1 MKKNLLITGGSGYLG
16 INLALKLKKK
26 YNVFL
31 GSRNQKRNYD
41 ASLETNCESI
51 PLDVTNIESLRDA
64 IVYSKPDIIIHAA
77 ATKFVDISEKFPFE
91 CSDVNILGSTNLA
104 RVAIEKKVKT
114 VIGISTDKA
123 SQPIKNF
130 YGFSKATME
139 KLFLN
144 ANNNSK
150 TRFLC
155 VRYGNVAW
163 STGSVLPIWRQMFNK
178 NKKILTT
185 GPNMRRF
192 FFTIN
197 DAVDLVLTA
206 LDGDK
211 IFSGKILCA
220 EMKSCK
226 LIDIIKVWN
235 QKFGGG
241 YKIIKSRKGD
251 RLDEYLIGLNEL
263 EFTKKFIKKRKN
275 YYLIDF
281 EKKSKNPLKKI
292 ISSENAKK
300 LSQKEI
306 LEIIKIGLKK

>member
-16 INLALKLKKK
+16 INLAISLKKK
-26 YNVFL
+26 YNVFI

-41 ASLETNCESI
+41 ASLKTKCEAI
-51 PLDVTNIESLRDA
+51 PLDVTNIESIRDA
-64 IVYSKPDIIIHAA
+64 ITYCKPEIIIHAA

-91 CSDVNILGSTNLA
+91 CSDVNILGSSNLA
-104 RVAIEKKVKT
+104 RVAIEKNIKT

-123 SQPIKNF
+123 TQPIKNF

-150 TRFLC
+150 TNFLC

-163 STGSVLPIWRQMFNK
+163 STGSVLPIWKEMFKN

-185 GPNMRRF
+185 GPYMRRF
-192 FFTIN
+192 FFKIN
-197 DAVDLVLTA
+197 DAVELVLFA
-206 LDGDK
+206 LEK
-211 IFSGKILCA
+211 NKKFSGKILCA
-220 EMKSCK
+220 NMKSCK
-226 LIDIIKVWN
+226 LIEIIKVWIKN
-235 QKFGGG
+235 YGGS

-251 RLDEYLIGLNEL
+251 RLDEYLIGNNEL
-263 EFTKKFIKKRKN
+263 EFTTKIFKNKKI

-281 EKKSKNPLKKI
+281 EKKVKKPLKKI
-292 ISSENAKK
+292 ISSENAQK
-300 LSQKEI
+300 LNTKEI
-306 LEIIKIGLKK
+306 SELLEIGLN

>member
-16 INLALKLKKK
+16 INLAISLKKK
-26 YNVFL
+26 YNVFI

-41 ASLETNCESI
+41 ASLKTKCESI
-51 PLDVTNIESLRDA
+51 PLDVTNIESIRDA
-64 IVYSKPDIIIHAA
+64 ITYCKPEIIIHAA

-91 CSDVNILGSTNLA
+91 CSDVNILGSSNLA
-104 RVAIEKKVKT
+104 RVAIEKNIKT

-123 SQPIKNF
+123 TQPIKNF

-150 TRFLC
+150 TNFLC

-163 STGSVLPIWRQMFNK
+163 STGSVLPIWKEMFKK

-185 GPNMRRF
+185 GPYMRRF
-192 FFTIN
+192 FFKIN
-197 DAVDLVLTA
+197 DAVELVLFA
-206 LDGDK
+206 LEK
-211 IFSGKILCA
+211 NKKFSGKILCA
-220 EMKSCK
+220 NMKSCK
-226 LIDIIKVWN
+226 LIEIIKVWIKN
-235 QKFGGG
+235 YGGS

-251 RLDEYLIGLNEL
+251 RLDEYLVGNNEL
-263 EFTKKFIKKRKN
+263 EFTTKIFKNKKI

-281 EKKSKNPLKKI
+281 EKKVKKPLKKI
-292 ISSENAKK
+292 ISSENAQK
-300 LSQKEI
+300 LNSKEI
-306 LEIIKIGLKK
+306 SELLEIGLN

>member
-16 INLALKLKKK
+16 INLAISLKKK
-26 YNVFL
+26 YNVFI

-41 ASLETNCESI
+41 ASLKTKCEAI
-51 PLDVTNIESLRDA
+51 PLDVTNIESIRDA
-64 IVYSKPDIIIHAA
+64 ITYCKPEIIIHAA

-91 CSDVNILGSTNLA
+91 CSDVNILGSSNLA
-104 RVAIEKKVKT
+104 RVAIEKNIKT

-123 SQPIKNF
+123 TQPIKNF

-150 TRFLC
+150 TNFLC

-163 STGSVLPIWRQMFNK
+163 STGSVLPIWKEMFKK

-185 GPNMRRF
+185 GPYMRRF
-192 FFTIN
+192 FFKIN
-197 DAVDLVLTA
+197 DAVELVLFA
-206 LDGDK
+206 LEK
-211 IFSGKILCA
+211 NKKFSGKILCA
-220 EMKSCK
+220 NMKSCK
-226 LIDIIKVWN
+226 LIEIIKVWIKN
-235 QKFGGG
+235 YGGS

-251 RLDEYLIGLNEL
+251 RLDEYLIGNNEL
-263 EFTKKFIKKRKN
+263 EFTTKIFKNKKI

-281 EKKSKNPLKKI
+281 EKKVKKPLKKI
-292 ISSENAKK
+292 ISSENAQK
-300 LSQKEI
+300 LNIKEI
-306 LEIIKIGLKK
+306 SELLEIGLN

>member
-16 INLALKLKKK
+16 VNLALALKKK

-41 ASLETNCESI
+41 ASKYSGCEAI
-51 PLDVTNIESLRDA
+51 PLDVTNINSIRDA
-64 IVYSKPDIIIHAA
+64 VIYCRPDIIIHAA

-104 RVAIEKKVKT
+104 RVAIERNVKT

-123 SQPIKNF
+123 TQPLKNF
-130 YGFSKATME
+130 YGFSKAAME

-150 TRFLC
+150 TNFLC

-163 STGSVLPIWRQMFNK
+163 STGSVLPIWKSMFEK

-185 GPNMRRF
+185 GPHMRRF

-197 DAVDLVLTA
+197 DAVDLVLYA
-206 LDGDK
+206 LVNK
-211 IFSGKILCA
+211 NKHQGKIVCA
-220 EMKSCK
+220 DMKSCK
-226 LIDIIKVWN
+226 LIDIINVWI
-235 QKFGGG
+235 KKYGGS
-241 YKIIKSRKGD
+241 YQAIKGRKGD
-251 RLDEYLIGLNEL
+251 RLDEYLIGSNEI
-263 EFTKKFIKKRKN
+263 EQTTKIIKNKKI
-275 YYLIDF
+275 YYIIDF
-281 EKKSKNPLKKI
+281 ENKSKKPLKKI
-292 ISSENAKK
+292 ISSENSKK
-300 LSQKEI
+300 LSISEI
-306 LEIIKIGLKK
+306 SKIIELGIN

>member
-16 INLALKLKKK
+16 INLAISLKKK
-26 YNVFL
+26 YNVFI

-41 ASLETNCESI
+41 ASLKTKCEAI
-51 PLDVTNIESLRDA
+51 PLDVTNIESIRDA
-64 IVYSKPDIIIHAA
+64 ITYCKPEIIIHAA

-91 CSDVNILGSTNLA
+91 CSDVNILGSSNLA
-104 RVAIEKKVKT
+104 RVAIEKNIKT

-123 SQPIKNF
+123 TQPIKNF

-150 TRFLC
+150 TNFLC

-163 STGSVLPIWRQMFNK
+163 STGSVLPIWKEMFKN

-185 GPNMRRF
+185 GPYMRRF
-192 FFTIN
+192 FFKIN
-197 DAVDLVLTA
+197 DAVELVLFA
-206 LDGDK
+206 LEK
-211 IFSGKILCA
+211 NKKFSGKILCA
-220 EMKSCK
+220 NMKSCK
-226 LIDIIKVWN
+226 LIEIIKVWIKN
-235 QKFGGG
+235 YGGS

-251 RLDEYLIGLNEL
+251 RLDEYLIGNNEL
-263 EFTKKFIKKRKN
+263 EFTTKIFKNKKI

-281 EKKSKNPLKKI
+281 EKKVKKPLKKI
-292 ISSENAKK
+292 ISSENAQK
-300 LSQKEI
+300 LNIKEI
-306 LEIIKIGLKK
+306 SELLEIGLN